1 MNASQIL
8 SHLASSGFRI
18 SKVRKNVIEYLSNCQ
33 KPHSVPELLNTLKQT
48 IPTLNKTSLYR
59 ELTFLKDQG
68 IIQEIELGEGKKRY
82 EISNTHHHHI
92 VCLKC
97 DSIEDVSGDQD
108 LAQQENQIEK
118 KLKFKIRSHSLEYF
132 GICQACQ

>member
-18 SKVRKNVIEYLSNCQ
+18 SKVRKNVIEYLSKCQ